1 MFGRVRKRCT
11 SLIVLGIDDGL
22 YLLLHE
28 QIVDSQG
35 CTRATGSVERCPSR
49 IAGIAEG
56 KEFSGAFG
64 DDDENFES
72 FVGGGPIER
81 SRYVPLSW

>member
-1 MFGRVRKRCT
+1 MV
-11 SLIVLGIDDGL
+11 VLGIEDVL
-22 YLLLHE
+22 YLVRAE
-28 QIVDSQG
+28 QMGDNHG

-56 KEFSGAFG
+56 KKLFGAFG

-72 FVGGGPIER
+72 FVGGGSVER
-81 SRYVPLSW
+81 SRHVRWSWLSQTVNK